1 MTFGTIGGG
10 SLTPAAPA
18 PAAPWIESGA
28 DSLVP
33 TYMASAETLAQT
45 SQTAALAAIGALGNF
60 SVTLPLLTMPSIP
73 IPSITLPTVGTAPTE
88 PTGLTAT
95 FPLAPTEPSI
105 GTLTPVVIGDAPTF
119 DAAAPLLIS
128 IPLPNP
134 FSALVPTAP
143 NLSLVSIPVEPNFV
157 FPSVP
162 TLAGLNLPN
171 VPTLDI
177 PLFTDTLG
185 NSPTAP
191 NATFTWAEVDYQ
203 TSLLTSMNSRLLEF
217 VGGASTGL
225 SPAVESAIW
234 NRARDRQNL
243 VTQGAVQEAS
253 RLFASRGFTIPGGSL
268 LRVVQQA
275 LQEGANQ
282 DAEMN
287 RTVMIKQAE
296 LEQSNFQFSFNL
308 AMQLESRL
316 IEHFNQVQNRA
327 FEAEKFTFQ
336 AVIQIFN
343 AQVQLYQADVQAF
356 GAKAEVFKTR
366 LQAVLSR
373 LEIYKAELEGQ
384 KTLSEVNKNQVQVY
398 TAQIDAVKALA
409 DVYKTRVE
417 AVKVQ
422 IEADKVKAEIYKAQ
436 LSGYETQVKAKTAE
450 YQGYATQIEAEVS
463 KVKIYSEQ
471 ASVFKSRADAFGTLV
486 SAKLSEQNLN
496 FKQLQEFPLEL
507 LKQRNLSYQI
517 GIQAEAE
524 RLKALVS
531 VYDTKVKSFAT
542 LEGAKSDHTKA
553 EVEVIKATTAVYT
566 SQASLAIQAGE
577 ANLRAAT
584 SSGETAQTS
593 LRAAGQI
600 TGQLAAAA
608 LSARSVHASI
618 TSGTNNSSSNSAQNS
633 SGNTAHVSAGTS
645 DTTATNRT
653 DHTSTSTSTGNS
665 TNTNHNYNYKV

>member
-1 MTFGTIGGG
+1 MAFNSILPG
-10 SLTPAAPA
+10 SVSVGSVASAEP
-18 PAAPWIESGA
+18 APWIDGTAE
-28 DSLVP
+28 SLVP
-33 TYMASAETLAQT
+33 SYMASAETLAQN
-45 SQTAALAAIGALGNF
+45 SQTAALAAVAQLGNF
-60 SVTLPLLTMPSIP
+60 AVDLPLLSLPSIP
-73 IPSITLPTVGTAPTE
+73 IPSITLASIGSAPVE

-95 FPLAPTEPSI
+95 FPIAPTEPTV

-119 DAAAPLLIS
+119 DAAAPLLSS
-128 IPLPNP
+128 IPLPDP
-134 FSALVPTAP
+134 FDALVPTAP
-143 NLSLVSIPVEPNFV
+143 NLSLVSLPVEPNFV

-177 PLFTDTLG
+177 PIFTDTLG
-185 NSPTAP
+185 SSPIAP
-191 NATFTWAEVDYQ
+191 NASFAWAEVDYQ
-203 TSLLTSMNSRLLEF
+203 TSLLTSMNSRLLDF
-217 VGGASTGL
+217 VGGDSTGL
-225 SPAVESAIW
+225 SAEVEAAIW

-243 VTQGAVQEAS
+243 VTQSTVQEAN

-275 LQEGANQ
+275 LQEGANK
-282 DAEMN
+282 DAELS
-287 RTVMIKQAE
+287 REVMIKQAE

-316 IEHFNQVQNRA
+316 IEHFNQVQSRA

-356 GAKAEVFKTR
+356 GVKAEVFKTR

-422 IEADKVKAEIYKAQ
+422 IEADNAKVDVYKAQ
-436 LSGYETQVKAKTAE
+436 LLGYESLVKAKSAE
-450 YQGYATQIEAEVS
+450 YEGYATQIKAEVA
-463 KVKIYSEQ
+463 KVQIYSEQ

-496 FKQLQEFPLEL
+496 FKQLQEFPLEIF
-507 LKQRNLSYQI
+507 KQRNLSYQT

-531 VYDTKVKSFAT
+531 VFDTQVKSFAT

-566 SQASLAIQAGE
+566 SQAGLALQAGE

-584 SSGETAQTS
+584 SAAETAQTS

-618 TSGTNNSSSNSAQNS
+618 SSGVSNSSSNSANNS
-633 SGNTAHVSAGTS
+633 ASNSASNSANNSASNSVNRSQS
-645 DTTATNRT
+645 DSILESTATIT
-653 DHTSTSTSTGNS
+653 TIKG
-665 TNTNHNYNYKV
+665 